1 MRFNENITSLYHEKY
16 EEQLKIL
23 SEKIQ
28 MADAIVVGGG
38 SGISSAAGYN
48 HYHS

>member
-1 MRFNENITSLYHEKY
+1 MISQEYKEDIKIILQKI
-16 EEQLKIL
+16 EE
-23 SEKIQ
+23 
-28 MADAIVVGGG
+28 ADAIVVGGG